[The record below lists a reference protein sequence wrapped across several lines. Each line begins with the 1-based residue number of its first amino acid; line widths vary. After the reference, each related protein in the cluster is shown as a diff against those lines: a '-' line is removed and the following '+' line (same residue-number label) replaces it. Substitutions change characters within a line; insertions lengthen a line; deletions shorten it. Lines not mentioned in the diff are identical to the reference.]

1 MAYADKLFRQMFD
14 EHLNNLHT
22 CMPCKIVEYY
32 PDELEA
38 DIQPLFRRRKGGQT
52 SSYPMIEKVP
62 VVKSLVMC
70 ADPKGECECGHHFE
84 LEPGQE
90 VLVVFA
96 ERALD
101 HVGDRRHDLRDA
113 LVIAVIS

>member
-1 MAYADKLFRQMFD
+1 MSYADQVFDNLFN

-22 CMPCKIVEYY
+22 CQPCKVVAYY
-32 PDELEA
+32 PGELKA
-38 DIQPLFRRRKGGQT
+38 DIELIFQRKKNGET

-70 ADPKGECECGHHFE
+70 ADPKGECECGHYME
-84 LEPGQE
+84 LEPGMK
-90 VLVVFA
+90 VLAVFA

-101 HVGDRRHDLRDA
+101 QVGTRRHDLRDA
-113 LVIAVIS
+113 LIIAVM